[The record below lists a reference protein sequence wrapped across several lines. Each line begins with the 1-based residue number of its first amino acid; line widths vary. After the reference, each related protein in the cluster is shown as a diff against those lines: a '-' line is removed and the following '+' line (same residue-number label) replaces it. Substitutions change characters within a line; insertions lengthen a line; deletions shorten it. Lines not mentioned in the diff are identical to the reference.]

1 MAPSGKRR
9 RLAWLSE
16 VAVRHNDIVDALASH
31 RATLPLRLGGPVSI
45 PRRRSWP
52 SYAQCEAEAVE
63 FLAGMADR
71 QEWAVKVY
79 LAEEESREP
88 VAAQS
93 RSRPRRRWEERPA
106 RNTWWPSGTRS
117 SDAGKSRS
125 LRGRKSAALE
135 EALQPLADSW
145 RQLRVLPT
153 TLTGRTEKMI
163 SNGAFL
169 VSRVRQA
176 HIPCGLRATPPR
188 ISGQGADRRGDG
200 ALAAVSFLPRTATV
214 KEDDTMSLHLL
225 GIARYDVASG
235 DPLIVPADL
244 HRHGVC
250 WVAQEDVAA
259 AVMPSSCSPL
269 APLSH
274 ARLLETIHC
283 RMDVLPIRYGVEM
296 PDKRA
301 VRDLLRQRRSELL
314 RSLKRLKGT
323 GEMGLRIEL
332 AVDEE
337 PSCVAA
343 AETVSASA
351 ASSPLCYLASR
362 RQQYERKD
370 RWELTAR
377 RVADH
382 YSRSPQRPGGRLPP
396 ARLPATRHCAT
407 GLSGRTL
414 TLGGLPATRRTTIH
428 AVSQPRLH
436 AAGPLAAV
444 QLRVTGTSTIG
455 QENFGMN
462 NPIGAWRSR
471 AIIVEFNCKKIPS

>member
-1 MAPSGKRR
+1 M
-9 RLAWLSE
+9 
-16 VAVRHNDIVDALASH
+16 
-31 RATLPLRLGGPVSI
+31 
-45 PRRRSWP
+45 
-52 SYAQCEAEAVE
+52 
-63 FLAGMADR
+63 
-71 QEWAVKVY
+71 
-79 LAEEESREP
+79 
-88 VAAQS
+88 
-93 RSRPRRRWEERPA
+93 
-106 RNTWWPSGTRS
+106 
-117 SDAGKSRS
+117 
-125 LRGRKSAALE
+125 
-135 EALQPLADSW
+135 
-145 RQLRVLPT
+145 
-153 TLTGRTEKMI
+153 
-163 SNGAFL
+163 
-169 VSRVRQA
+169 
-176 HIPCGLRATPPR
+176 
-188 ISGQGADRRGDG
+188 
-200 ALAAVSFLPRTATV
+200 AAVSFLPRTATV

-283 RMDVLPIRYGVEM
+283 RMDVLPVRYGVEM

-343 AETVSASA
+343 AETVFASA
-351 ASSPLCYLASR
+351 ASSPLGYLASR

-382 YSRSPQRPGGRLPP
+382 YLEALDDLAGDCRRLGSRQPGIVRLAFLVETRP
-396 ARLPATRHCAT
+396 
-407 GLSGRTL
+407 
-414 TLGGLPATRRTTIH
+414 LGGLQAAGGTASL
-428 AVSQPRLH
+428 AVSRPCLH

-444 QLRVTGTSTIG
+444 QLRVKGY
-455 QENFGMN
+455 Q
-462 NPIGAWRSR
+462 
-471 AIIVEFNCKKIPS
+471 